1 MAIMHPVH
9 NPYSGE
15 IVNSVRLIDTMEME
29 EAINRSAAAFQQARR
44 VPAYRRAELLKAL
57 AEGVRQDRLNY
68 ADAIVREAGKPL
80 SSSLI
85 EVDRAAGVLEGSA
98 GEATRIGGE
107 TVPLD
112 TAPAGAG
119 RVGFTRRFPIG
130 PIAGISPFNFPLNLG
145 IHKVGPALA
154 SGNTILWKPP
164 LEAPGASLLFA
175 ELFQKVA
182 REQEFPVDAVQVVC
196 CENDVAEQLVTDAR
210 MKMLSFTGSAVVGWR
225 LRAKAGGKK
234 VTLELGGNAAVVIG
248 DDLDDAAL
256 ANAASRCA
264 EGGYGYAG
272 QVCIAVQRVIVHE
285 SVYERFRELLLERV
299 RALRIG
305 DPADMQT
312 QVGPMVSAREANRVD
327 AWIQEAVSQGAELLC
342 GGARSGY
349 GGLTIAPAL
358 FENVSSRMKIVSQ
371 EIFGPA
377 VTLQRYAVWD
387 EALAL
392 VNGSEYGLQAG
403 IFTRDIGRVMQAFN
417 EIEAGAVIVN
427 DIPTLRI
434 DSMPYGGVKNSGLGR
449 EGMRYAVEDMTE
461 ERLLVI

>member
-9 NPYSGE
+9 SPYSGE
-15 IVNSVRLIDTMEME
+15 IVNSIRLIDASEMNG
-29 EAINRSAAAFQQARR
+29 AIARSVAAFQQTRR
-44 VPAYRRAELLKAL
+44 VPAYRRAELLNAL
-57 AEGVRQDRLNY
+57 AEGVRRDRLKY
-68 ADAIVREAGKPL
+68 ADALVREAGKPI
-80 SSSLI
+80 SASLI
-85 EVDRAAGVLEGSA
+85 EVDRAAGVLNGSA
-98 GEATRIGGE
+98 AEATRIGGE

-112 TAPAGAG
+112 TAPAGVG

-175 ELFQKVA
+175 ELFQTVA
-182 REQEFPVDAVQVVC
+182 REQEFPVDAMQVVC
-196 CENDVAEQLVTDAR
+196 CENAVAEQLVTDAR
-210 MKMLSFTGSAVVGWR
+210 VKMLSFTGSALVGWM
-225 LRAKAGGKK
+225 LRTKAGSKK

-248 DDLDDAAL
+248 EDLDDDAL
-256 ANAASRCA
+256 ARAASRCA

-272 QVCIAVQRVIVHE
+272 QVCIAVQRVIVHD
-285 SVYERFRELLLERV
+285 SVYERFRDLLLERV

-305 DPADMQT
+305 DPADAQT
-312 QVGPMVSAREANRVD
+312 QVGPMVSAQEADRVD
-327 AWIQEAVSQGAELLC
+327 AWIQEAVSQGASLLC
-342 GGARSGY
+342 GGERWGY

-358 FENVSSRMKIVSQ
+358 FENVSPEMKIVAR
-371 EIFGPA
+371 EIFGPV
-377 VTLQRYAVWD
+377 VTLQRYASWD

-417 EIEAGAVIVN
+417 EIEAGAVIVG